1 VERVEETAKAVRA
14 VVRGRV
20 QGVWY
25 RAHTEKRARELGV
38 VGYVRNLPDGSVEI
52 VAEGRPSLVDSLL
65 EWTWE
70 GSPHCNVTA
79 VEVEEQAVVP
89 FTSFDTRY

>member
-1 VERVEETAKAVRA
+1 MARAGQTAKAVRA
-14 VVRGRV
+14 EVRGRV

-52 VAEGRPSLVDSLL
+52 VAEGEASRVDLLV
-65 EWTWE
+65 EWAWE
-70 GSPHCNVTA
+70 GSPHSDVTS
-79 VEVEEQAVVP
+79 VDVEERPPEA
-89 FTSFDTRY
+89 FTSFETRY

>member
-1 VERVEETAKAVRA
+1 MERAGQIEKAVRA

-25 RAHTEKRARELGV
+25 RAHTERRARELGV
-38 VGYVRNLPDGSVEI
+38 VGYVRNLADGSVEI
-52 VAEGRPSLVDSLL
+52 VVEGEPSRVDSLL
-65 EWTWE
+65 EWTWQ
-70 GSPHCNVTA
+70 GSPHCRVTA
-79 VEVEEQAVVP
+79 VEVEERPLVP